1 MRNKL
6 AFRNARRSMK
16 DYLVYLL
23 TMAAVAALMFAF
35 NSLIFSEDIQRMC
48 SEAVALTVMLGVVTF
63 FIVLIVAWLI
73 NYMAK
78 FMLEKRSREFAAY
91 LLIGLKKKELSRLY
105 MTENLLIGTAAF
117 ILGMA
122 VGILLQQVIMTV
134 FFAVFSEEYN
144 LHIEMNLWCLLMT
157 VCCYF
162 ACYLF
167 ALMRNKR
174 VFKKMSIAQLL
185 TMEKKND
192 EFKIRHEKIRQWLF
206 ILAAAYILFVYV
218 MMIRGCSLWMGLLLM
233 AGFIAAV
240 YFLFAVL
247 SAFIICRVQKKGKGM
262 YRKNRIFLYRQF
274 ASKVHTMR
282 FTMGTLT
289 LLLVCALLG
298 GAFSFMFTSYQG
310 QAIDY
315 CMPFDV
321 LIHSP
326 DPGDDFS
333 EEISAIQSYN
343 AIQEQ
348 RIYQIYENKTQTMNR
363 YFGTHVATA
372 AETHVD
378 GQGNFI
384 PGNEYYTYDTYMK
397 LSDYNA
403 LQKML
408 GKEPVTLGEDEY
420 ALQTKGR
427 IQRDF
432 GSDIYGVQI
441 ESGNK
446 TLSLSQV
453 YTGAF
458 SQNGI
463 NGADYLLIVPDEICR
478 GMTPYYSVYAADIQG
493 EGTAELRDLLDKVHR
508 HKHGIQTYDE
518 YEKDYEE
525 GTAKEEDRQEN
536 LLEAIG
542 TDDVVVMIADIF
554 VRDIDGADMK
564 FVIASVTFPL
574 EYIALIFV
582 FVALTILSVQQ
593 LSDAGKYKFR
603 YDVLKKLGMKRRE
616 RNSVIFRQLALYYLV
631 PALAAVAISSVIAV
645 YAGNQFVLYTGA
657 KGSGVYYFGV
667 SLAISAGVYV
677 ICFLATYVGF
687 KRGWMNRKERKY
699 PKQDSYFP
707 KDML

>member
-48 SEAVALTVMLGVVTF
+48 SEAVVLTVMLGVVTF

-240 YFLFAVL
+240 YFLFAGL

-274 ASKVHTMR
+274 ESKVHTMR

-525 GTAKEEDRQEN
+525 GTAKEEDWQEN
-536 LLEAIG
+536 LLEATG

-667 SLAISAGVYV
+667 SLAIWAGVYV
-677 ICFLATYVGF
+677 IYFLATYVGF
-687 KRGWMNRKERKY
+687 KRGVDE
-699 PKQDSYFP
+699 
-707 KDML
+707 

>member
-48 SEAVALTVMLGVVTF
+48 SEAVVLTVMLGVVTF

-162 ACYLF
+162 ACYSF

-218 MMIRGCSLWMGLLLM
+218 MMIRGCSLWMGQLLM

-240 YFLFAVL
+240 YFLFAGL

-525 GTAKEEDRQEN
+525 GTAKEEDWQEN
-536 LLEAIG
+536 LLEATG

-677 ICFLATYVGF
+677 IYFLATYVGF
-687 KRGWMNRKERKY
+687 KRGVDE
-699 PKQDSYFP
+699 
-707 KDML
+707 

>member
-1 MRNKL
+1 MRSWTFWPLREVKVIMRNKL

-48 SEAVALTVMLGVVTF
+48 SEAVVLTIMLGVVTF

-192 EFKIRHEKIRQWLF
+192 EFKIRHEKMRQWLF

-240 YFLFAVL
+240 YFLFAGL

-408 GKEPVTLGEDEY
+408 GKEPATLGEDEY

-441 ESGNK
+441 ESGDK

-525 GTAKEEDRQEN
+525 GTAKEEDWQEN
-536 LLEAIG
+536 LLEATG

-657 KGSGVYYFGV
+657 KGSGVYYFVV

-677 ICFLATYVGF
+677 IYFLATYVGF
-687 KRGWMNRKERKY
+687 KRGVDE
-699 PKQDSYFP
+699 
-707 KDML
+707 

>member
-48 SEAVALTVMLGVVTF
+48 SEAVVLTVMLGVVTF

-240 YFLFAVL
+240 YFLFAGL

-432 GSDIYGVQI
+432 GSYIYGVQI

-525 GTAKEEDRQEN
+525 GTAKEEDWQEN
-536 LLEAIG
+536 LLEATG

-677 ICFLATYVGF
+677 IYFLATYVGF
-687 KRGWMNRKERKY
+687 KRGVDE
-699 PKQDSYFP
+699 
-707 KDML
+707 

>member
-1 MRNKL
+1 MRSWTFWPLREVKVIMRNKL

-48 SEAVALTVMLGVVTF
+48 SEAVVLTVMLGVVTF

-240 YFLFAVL
+240 YFLFAGL

-441 ESGNK
+441 EAGNK

-525 GTAKEEDRQEN
+525 GTAKEEDWQEN
-536 LLEAIG
+536 LLEATG

-677 ICFLATYVGF
+677 IYFLATYVGF
-687 KRGWMNRKERKY
+687 KRGVDE
-699 PKQDSYFP
+699 
-707 KDML
+707 

>member
-48 SEAVALTVMLGVVTF
+48 SEAVVLTVMLGVVTF

-240 YFLFAVL
+240 YFLFAGL

-478 GMTPYYSVYAADIQG
+478 EMTPYYSVYAADIQG

-525 GTAKEEDRQEN
+525 GTAKEEDWQEN
-536 LLEAIG
+536 LLEATG

-645 YAGNQFVLYTGA
+645 YAGNQFVLYTRA

-677 ICFLATYVGF
+677 IYFLATYVGF
-687 KRGWMNRKERKY
+687 KRGVDE
-699 PKQDSYFP
+699 
-707 KDML
+707 

>member
-48 SEAVALTVMLGVVTF
+48 SEAVVLTVMLGVVTF

-240 YFLFAVL
+240 YFLFAGL

-326 DPGDDFS
+326 DQGDDFS

-525 GTAKEEDRQEN
+525 GTAKEEDWQEN
-536 LLEAIG
+536 LLEATG

-677 ICFLATYVGF
+677 IYFLATYVGF
-687 KRGWMNRKERKY
+687 KRGVDE
-699 PKQDSYFP
+699 
-707 KDML
+707 

>member
-1 MRNKL
+1 MRSWTFWPLREVKVIMRNKL

-48 SEAVALTVMLGVVTF
+48 SEAVVLTVMLGVVTF

-78 FMLEKRSREFAAY
+78 FMLEKRSREFATY

-240 YFLFAVL
+240 YFLFAGL

-441 ESGNK
+441 EAGNK

-518 YEKDYEE
+518 YEKDYEA
-525 GTAKEEDRQEN
+525 GTAQEEDWQEN
-536 LLEAIG
+536 LLEATG

-677 ICFLATYVGF
+677 IYFLATYVGF
-687 KRGWMNRKERKY
+687 KRGVDE
-699 PKQDSYFP
+699 
-707 KDML
+707 

>member
-48 SEAVALTVMLGVVTF
+48 SEAVVLTVMLGVVTF

-78 FMLEKRSREFAAY
+78 FMLEKRSREFATY
-91 LLIGLKKKELSRLY
+91 ILIGLKKKELSRLY

-240 YFLFAVL
+240 YFLFAGL
-247 SAFIICRVQKKGKGM
+247 SAFIICRVQKKGKRM

-525 GTAKEEDRQEN
+525 GTAKEEDWQEN
-536 LLEAIG
+536 LLEATG

-657 KGSGVYYFGV
+657 KGSGVYYFVV

-677 ICFLATYVGF
+677 IYFFATYVGF
-687 KRGWMNRKERKY
+687 KRGVDE
-699 PKQDSYFP
+699 
-707 KDML
+707 

>member
-1 MRNKL
+1 MRSWTFWPLREVKVIMRNKL

-48 SEAVALTVMLGVVTF
+48 SEAVVLTVMLGVVTF

-240 YFLFAVL
+240 YFLFAGL

-432 GSDIYGVQI
+432 SSDIYGVQI
-441 ESGNK
+441 EAGNK

-525 GTAKEEDRQEN
+525 GTAKEEDWQEN
-536 LLEAIG
+536 LLEATG

-677 ICFLATYVGF
+677 IYFLATYVGF
-687 KRGWMNRKERKY
+687 KRGVDE
-699 PKQDSYFP
+699 
-707 KDML
+707 

>member
-48 SEAVALTVMLGVVTF
+48 SEAVVLTVMLGVVTF

-78 FMLEKRSREFAAY
+78 FMLEKRSREFATY

-240 YFLFAVL
+240 YFLFAGL

-441 ESGNK
+441 ESGDK

-525 GTAKEEDRQEN
+525 GTAKEEDWQEN
-536 LLEAIG
+536 LLEATG

-677 ICFLATYVGF
+677 IYFLATYVGF
-687 KRGWMNRKERKY
+687 KRGVDE
-699 PKQDSYFP
+699 
-707 KDML
+707 

>member
-16 DYLVYLL
+16 DYLVYLI

-48 SEAVALTVMLGVVTF
+48 SEAVVLTVMLGVVTF

-167 ALMRNKR
+167 ALLRNKR

-240 YFLFAVL
+240 YFLFAGL

-348 RIYQIYENKTQTMNR
+348 RI
-363 YFGTHVATA
+363 
-372 AETHVD
+372 
-378 GQGNFI
+378 
-384 PGNEYYTYDTYMK
+384 
-397 LSDYNA
+397 
-403 LQKML
+403 
-408 GKEPVTLGEDEY
+408 
-420 ALQTKGR
+420 
-427 IQRDF
+427 
-432 GSDIYGVQI
+432 
-441 ESGNK
+441 
-446 TLSLSQV
+446 SQV

-458 SQNGI
+458 S
-463 NGADYLLIVPDEICR
+463 
-478 GMTPYYSVYAADIQG
+478 
-493 EGTAELRDLLDKVHR
+493 
-508 HKHGIQTYDE
+508 
-518 YEKDYEE
+518 
-525 GTAKEEDRQEN
+525 
-536 LLEAIG
+536 
-542 TDDVVVMIADIF
+542 
-554 VRDIDGADMK
+554 
-564 FVIASVTFPL
+564 
-574 EYIALIFV
+574 
-582 FVALTILSVQQ
+582 
-593 LSDAGKYKFR
+593 
-603 YDVLKKLGMKRRE
+603 
-616 RNSVIFRQLALYYLV
+616 
-631 PALAAVAISSVIAV
+631 
-645 YAGNQFVLYTGA
+645 
-657 KGSGVYYFGV
+657 
-667 SLAISAGVYV
+667 
-677 ICFLATYVGF
+677 
-687 KRGWMNRKERKY
+687 
-699 PKQDSYFP
+699 
-707 KDML
+707 

>member
-48 SEAVALTVMLGVVTF
+48 SEAVVLTVMLGVVTF

-240 YFLFAVL
+240 YFLFAGL

-348 RIYQIYENKTQTMNR
+348 RIYQIYENKTQTMNH

-432 GSDIYGVQI
+432 SSDIYGVQI
-441 ESGNK
+441 EAGNK

-478 GMTPYYSVYAADIQG
+478 EMTPYYSVYAADIQG

-525 GTAKEEDRQEN
+525 GTAKEEDWQEN
-536 LLEAIG
+536 LLEATG

-564 FVIASVTFPL
+564 FVIASVTFSL

-677 ICFLATYVGF
+677 IYFLATYVGV
-687 KRGWMNRKERKY
+687 KRGVDE
-699 PKQDSYFP
+699 
-707 KDML
+707 

>member
-35 NSLIFSEDIQRMC
+35 NSLIFFEDIQRMC
-48 SEAVALTVMLGVVTF
+48 SEAVVLTVMLGVVTF

-240 YFLFAVL
+240 YFLFAGL

-525 GTAKEEDRQEN
+525 GTAKEEDWQEN
-536 LLEAIG
+536 LLEATG

-677 ICFLATYVGF
+677 IYFLATYVGV
-687 KRGWMNRKERKY
+687 KRGVDE
-699 PKQDSYFP
+699 
-707 KDML
+707 

>member
-48 SEAVALTVMLGVVTF
+48 SEAVVLTVMLGVVTF

-78 FMLEKRSREFAAY
+78 FMLEKRSREFATY

-233 AGFIAAV
+233 AGFIASV
-240 YFLFAVL
+240 YFLFAGL

-441 ESGNK
+441 EAGNK

-493 EGTAELRDLLDKVHR
+493 EGNAELRDLLDKVHR

-525 GTAKEEDRQEN
+525 GTAKEEDWQEN
-536 LLEAIG
+536 LLEATG

-657 KGSGVYYFGV
+657 KGSGIYYFGV

-677 ICFLATYVGF
+677 IYFLATYVGF
-687 KRGWMNRKERKY
+687 KRGVDE
-699 PKQDSYFP
+699 
-707 KDML
+707 

>member
-48 SEAVALTVMLGVVTF
+48 SEAVVLTVMLGVVTF

-240 YFLFAVL
+240 YFLFAGL

-525 GTAKEEDRQEN
+525 GTAKEEDWQEN
-536 LLEAIG
+536 LLEATG

-677 ICFLATYVGF
+677 IYFLATYVGF
-687 KRGWMNRKERKY
+687 KRGVDE
-699 PKQDSYFP
+699 
-707 KDML
+707 

>member
-1 MRNKL
+1 MRSWTFWPLREVKVIMRNKL

-35 NSLIFSEDIQRMC
+35 NSLIFFEDIQRMC
-48 SEAVALTVMLGVVTF
+48 SEAVVLTVMLGVVTF

-240 YFLFAVL
+240 YFLFAGL

-525 GTAKEEDRQEN
+525 GTAKEEDWQEN
-536 LLEAIG
+536 LLEATG

-677 ICFLATYVGF
+677 IYFLATYVGV
-687 KRGWMNRKERKY
+687 KRGVDE
-699 PKQDSYFP
+699 
-707 KDML
+707 

>member
-1 MRNKL
+1 
-6 AFRNARRSMK
+6 MK

-48 SEAVALTVMLGVVTF
+48 SEAVVLTVMLGVVTF

-78 FMLEKRSREFAAY
+78 FMLEKRSREFATY

-174 VFKKMSIAQLL
+174 VFKKMSIAQPL

-240 YFLFAVL
+240 YFLFAGL

-372 AETHVD
+372 AEIHVD

-441 ESGNK
+441 EAGNK

-458 SQNGI
+458 FQNGI

-493 EGTAELRDLLDKVHR
+493 EGNAELRDLLDKVHR

-525 GTAKEEDRQEN
+525 GTAKEEDWQEN
-536 LLEAIG
+536 LLETTG

-677 ICFLATYVGF
+677 IYFLATYVGF
-687 KRGWMNRKERKY
+687 KRGVDE
-699 PKQDSYFP
+699 
-707 KDML
+707 

>member
-48 SEAVALTVMLGVVTF
+48 SEAVVLTVMLGVVTF

-192 EFKIRHEKIRQWLF
+192 EFKIRHEKMRQWLF

-240 YFLFAVL
+240 YFLFAGL

-378 GQGNFI
+378 GQGNYI

-525 GTAKEEDRQEN
+525 GTAKEEDWQEN
-536 LLEAIG
+536 LLEATG

-657 KGSGVYYFGV
+657 KGSGVYYFVV

-677 ICFLATYVGF
+677 IYFLATYVGF
-687 KRGWMNRKERKY
+687 KRGVDE
-699 PKQDSYFP
+699 
-707 KDML
+707 

>member
-48 SEAVALTVMLGVVTF
+48 SEAVVLTVMLGVVTF

-78 FMLEKRSREFAAY
+78 FMLEKWSREFATY

-240 YFLFAVL
+240 YFLFAGL

-441 ESGNK
+441 EAGNK

-478 GMTPYYSVYAADIQG
+478 EMMPYYSVYAADIQG

-525 GTAKEEDRQEN
+525 GTAKEEDWQEN
-536 LLEAIG
+536 LLEATG

-677 ICFLATYVGF
+677 IYFLATYVGF
-687 KRGWMNRKERKY
+687 KRGVDE
-699 PKQDSYFP
+699 
-707 KDML
+707 

>member
-48 SEAVALTVMLGVVTF
+48 SEAVVLTVMLGVVTF

-185 TMEKKND
+185 TMEKRND

-240 YFLFAVL
+240 YFLFAGL

-525 GTAKEEDRQEN
+525 GTAKEEDWQEN
-536 LLEAIG
+536 LLEATG

-645 YAGNQFVLYTGA
+645 YAGNQFVLYTRA

-677 ICFLATYVGF
+677 IYFLATYVGF
-687 KRGWMNRKERKY
+687 KRGVDE
-699 PKQDSYFP
+699 
-707 KDML
+707 

>member
-1 MRNKL
+1 
-6 AFRNARRSMK
+6 
-16 DYLVYLL
+16 
-23 TMAAVAALMFAF
+23 
-35 NSLIFSEDIQRMC
+35 
-48 SEAVALTVMLGVVTF
+48 
-63 FIVLIVAWLI
+63 
-73 NYMAK
+73 
-78 FMLEKRSREFAAY
+78 
-91 LLIGLKKKELSRLY
+91 
-105 MTENLLIGTAAF
+105 
-117 ILGMA
+117 
-122 VGILLQQVIMTV
+122 
-134 FFAVFSEEYN
+134 
-144 LHIEMNLWCLLMT
+144 
-157 VCCYF
+157 
-162 ACYLF
+162 
-167 ALMRNKR
+167 
-174 VFKKMSIAQLL
+174 
-185 TMEKKND
+185 
-192 EFKIRHEKIRQWLF
+192 
-206 ILAAAYILFVYV
+206 
-218 MMIRGCSLWMGLLLM
+218 
-233 AGFIAAV
+233 
-240 YFLFAVL
+240 
-247 SAFIICRVQKKGKGM
+247 M

-525 GTAKEEDRQEN
+525 GTAKEEDWQEN
-536 LLEAIG
+536 LLEATG

-582 FVALTILSVQQ
+582 LW
-593 LSDAGKYKFR
+593 R
-603 YDVLKKLGMKRRE
+603 
-616 RNSVIFRQLALYYLV
+616 
-631 PALAAVAISSVIAV
+631 
-645 YAGNQFVLYTGA
+645 
-657 KGSGVYYFGV
+657 
-667 SLAISAGVYV
+667 
-677 ICFLATYVGF
+677 
-687 KRGWMNRKERKY
+687 
-699 PKQDSYFP
+699 
-707 KDML
+707 

>member
-48 SEAVALTVMLGVVTF
+48 SEAVVLTVMLGVVTF

-174 VFKKMSIAQLL
+174 VFKKMSIAHLL

-240 YFLFAVL
+240 YFLFAGL

-397 LSDYNA
+397 LSDYSA

-525 GTAKEEDRQEN
+525 GTAKEEDWQEN
-536 LLEAIG
+536 LLEATG

-677 ICFLATYVGF
+677 IYFLATYVGF
-687 KRGWMNRKERKY
+687 KRGVDE
-699 PKQDSYFP
+699 
-707 KDML
+707 

>member
-1 MRNKL
+1 MRSWTFWPLREVKVIMRNKL

-48 SEAVALTVMLGVVTF
+48 SEAVVLTVMLGVVTF

-240 YFLFAVL
+240 YFLFAGL

-525 GTAKEEDRQEN
+525 GTAKEEDWQEN
-536 LLEAIG
+536 LLEATG

-677 ICFLATYVGF
+677 IYFLATYVGF
-687 KRGWMNRKERKY
+687 KRGVDE
-699 PKQDSYFP
+699 
-707 KDML
+707 